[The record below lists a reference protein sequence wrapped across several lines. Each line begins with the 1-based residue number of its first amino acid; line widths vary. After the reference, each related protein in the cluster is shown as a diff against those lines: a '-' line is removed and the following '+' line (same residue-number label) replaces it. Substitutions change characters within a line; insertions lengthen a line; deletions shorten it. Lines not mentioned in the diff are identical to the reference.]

1 MKKIYL
7 SLLFCCLGFAGF
19 ATTWYTSAAGDATN
33 LSNWN
38 SVDGGGG
45 TIPTSFT
52 NPSDIWVIDSSMSFS
67 TSLTLAGSLTINSAY
82 VQGPSGGLVIGGNLL
97 MTGTAELDA
106 AGPLQLLIGGNL
118 TIQDDAFIYNDP
130 SYTTIVFNNT
140 SSTVAAPQTISWTST
155 QLGEYAEINILPG
168 CVVKML
174 TDATL
179 PPDPDTVDVISG
191 TLICDN
197 HVLNCNVHYGMIVG
211 PGATLYTA
219 NVGGLDATITNV
231 AVSYAQAANYVFNGS
246 AAQITGAS
254 FPAAMI
260 SGGSLSINN
269 PAGVTLFNTTTFNSG
284 STINLINGLF
294 VNTAGANM
302 NAGANIVRDNGT
314 FSTIPSFAGAVNV
327 TYANLGYNA
336 LTVNTDLELPGGT
349 TMLNNLTINKP
360 AAVINLY
367 DDAQVNGTLNLTSGV
382 LRIGDNNLTVASAI
396 AGTFSSSSMIN
407 TNGSGYVIS
416 LLTGD
421 ASYTYPVGDTSGN
434 YSPVTVGFTGT
445 AYTGGAF
452 GAVRVDNVK
461 QPNNANTTDYIK
473 RYWSIGTFGVTGLS
487 YNASA
492 TYVPSDVVGAEA
504 NISAGEYVSL
514 PWIKGGPAN
523 TATHTLSYAG
533 VTDDIANFSGISTA
547 GPAITLT
554 PGAAICIGAVT
565 PLLVTGTTGDA
576 PFTYSWAPA
585 GSLATTTGAVNIA
598 NPTSLTVYTVTVTD
612 GNGFTGTATTT
623 VTVNSLPAAFAVTG
637 GGAYCFNGTGATVGL
652 AGSVAGVKYQL
663 YNASTLE
670 GAPVGGTG
678 SAISFGLQTATGP
691 YVAVATDT
699 TTSCVSNM
707 TGSVTVTTNPLPATF
722 AVTGGGGYC
731 AGGIG
736 VPVDLSG
743 SATGF
748 RYQLYLGAA
757 AVGDSLNGTGATLDF
772 GAQMTGGTYWVEAID
787 TTTGCKD
794 SMTSHAVIVVNPLPN
809 IYTTVGGGNYC
820 AGGAGLHIYLDSA
833 NTGINYQLF
842 NGLATVGTPV
852 GGMDTVLDFGLQ
864 TAIGTYTVMAVNT
877 TTGCFSNMAG
887 SPAINI
893 IPVVIPSVSVAMN
906 TADTICAGTSTTYTA
921 TGTNGGSSPVYQWQV
936 NGANVGTSSNT
947 FTYDPVNGDM
957 VTINYT
963 SSAACA
969 MPDTVMST
977 VTMDVL
983 PNGVPVV
990 TLTSA
995 PGDTVCTGTGVT
1007 ITATPTYGGTAPT
1020 YTWIKNTTPV
1030 STASSYSYVPVN
1042 GDAVYVIMN
1051 SNYMC
1056 RIDTVAYSLPLTFT
1070 VEDHVIPSVI
1080 LTSRP
1085 GTYVGPGRADTIV
1098 ATVTNGGT
1106 NPSYQWYLNAS
1117 PVPAATSSMFIRS
1130 SFTNKDSVS
1139 CIVTRN
1145 DACHMNTI
1153 NSIVIY
1159 VTDVAVSTTTLSTG
1173 DITLVPNPNKGTF
1186 SVKGTLGSNEDA
1198 AVTIEVMNMLGQVI
1212 YKSNAT
1218 AQGGNI
1224 NEQIALG
1231 NNLPQGNYI
1240 LNLRTATGG
1249 NNVFRFVVE

>member
-7 SLLFCCLGFAGF
+7 SLLFCCLAFAGF
-19 ATTWYTSAAGDATN
+19 ATTWYTSAAGDATV

-45 TIPTSFT
+45 TVPTSFT
-52 NPSDIWVIDSSMSFS
+52 NPADTWVIDSGMSCS
-67 TSLTLAGSLTINSAY
+67 SSLAIAGSVTISNAY
-82 VQGPSGGLVIGGNLL
+82 FEGPAGAFTIGGNLL
-97 MTGTAELDA
+97 MTGNAEFDA
-106 AGPLQLLIGGNL
+106 AGLMQLYIAGNL
-118 TIQDDAFIYNDP
+118 TIQDNAYIYNQA
-130 SYTTIVFNNT
+130 SYTTIILNSTT
-140 SSTVAAPQTISWTST
+140 STIAGPQTISWTST
-155 QLGEYAEINILPG
+155 QIGQYAQLDIVAG
-168 CVVKML
+168 SVVQLL
-174 TDATL
+174 TDVTL
-179 PPDPDTVDVISG
+179 PSNAGYYDLIDG
-191 TLICDN
+191 TLICDT
-197 HVLNCNVHYGMIVG
+197 HVLNCNFNAMIIND
-211 PGATLYTA
+211 GALYTA
-219 NVGGLDATITNV
+219 NVGGIDASITNA
-231 AVSYAQAANYVFNGS
+231 AVTYAQDANYVFNGT

-254 FPAAMI
+254 FPAALI

-269 PAGVTLFNTTTFNSG
+269 PAGVTLSSPVSFNTG
-284 STINLINGLF
+284 STIDLINGKLDI
-294 VNTAGANM
+294 TAGLTM

-314 FSTIPSFAGAVNV
+314 FSAVPSFAGAVNV

-336 LTVNTDLELPGGT
+336 STVNTDLELPGGT
-349 TMLNNLTINKP
+349 AMLNNLTINKP

-382 LRIGDNNLTVASAI
+382 LRIGDNDLTVASAI
-396 AGTFSSSSMIN
+396 GGTFSSSSMIV
-407 TNGSGYVIS
+407 TNGSGYVTT
-416 LLTGD
+416 LLTGN
-421 ASYTYPVGDTSGN
+421 ATYMYPVGDTSGN
-434 YSPVTVGFTGT
+434 YSPITVGYTGT
-445 AYTGGAF
+445 GYGA
-452 GAVRVDNVK
+452 GALGVVNVVNAK
-461 QPNNANTTDYIK
+461 QPHNANTTDYIN
-473 RYWSIGTFGVTGLS
+473 RYWTVGALGVTGLS
-487 YNASA
+487 YTVSA
-492 TYVPSDVVGAEA
+492 TYVPADVVGTEA
-504 NISAGEYVSL
+504 NISMGEYVSL
-514 PWIKGGPAN
+514 PWVKYGSTN
-523 TATHTLSYAG
+523 TATHTLSATG
-533 VTDDIANFSGISTA
+533 VTGVVSSFSGISTA
-547 GPAITLT
+547 APAITLAGDT
-554 PGAAICIGAVT
+554 AICPGSATALSVAA
-565 PLLVTGTTGDA
+565 TTGDG
-576 PFTYSWAPA
+576 PFTYTWAPA
-585 GSLATTTGAVNIA
+585 GSLATSTGATTLASPAV
-598 NPTSLTVYTVTVTD
+598 PTTYTVTVTD
-612 GNGFTGTATTT
+612 ANGFTGTATRN
-623 VTVNSLPAAFAVTG
+623 VLINPLPAAFAVTG

-670 GAPVGGTG
+670 GAPLGGTG
-678 SAISFGLQTATGP
+678 GAISFGLQTATGP
-691 YVAVATDT
+691 YIAVATDT
-699 TTSCVSNM
+699 ITGCVNNM
-707 TGSVTVTTNPLPATF
+707 SGSVIVTTNPLPATF
-722 AVTGGGGYC
+722 AVTGGGAYC
-731 AGGIG
+731 FGGSG
-736 VPVDLSG
+736 VHIDLSG

-748 RYQLYLGAA
+748 RYQLYRGATA
-757 AVGDSLNGTGATLDF
+757 TVDSLNGTGATLDF

-787 TTTGCKD
+787 TTTGCMD
-794 SMTSHAVIVVNPLPN
+794 SMTAHAVIVVNPLPG

-833 NTGINYQLF
+833 NTGINYQLY
-842 NGLATVGTPV
+842 NGITATGAPV
-852 GGMDTVLDFGLQ
+852 AGMDTVLDFGLQ
-864 TAIGTYTVMAVNT
+864 TAIGIYTVMAVNA

-887 SPAINI
+887 SPSINI

-921 TGTNGGSSPVYQWQV
+921 TGTNGGVSPTYQWQV

-947 FTYDPVNGDM
+947 FTYEPINGDM

-969 MPDTVMST
+969 MPDTVVSS

-1020 YTWIKNTTPV
+1020 FTWIKNTTPV
-1030 STASSYSYVPVN
+1030 STASSYAYVPVD

-1085 GTYVGPGRADTIV
+1085 GTYVGPGRADTVI

-1159 VTDVAVSTTTLSTG
+1159 VTDVAVPFDELTMTN
-1173 DITLVPNPNKGTF
+1173 IALVPNPNKGIF
-1186 SVKGTLGSNEDA
+1186 SVKGTLGSTEDA
-1198 AVTIEVMNMLGQVI
+1198 ALTIEVMNMLGQVI
-1212 YKSNAT
+1212 YKNNAT
-1218 AQGGNI
+1218 AQGGHI

-1240 LNLRTATGG
+1240 LNLRTTNGG